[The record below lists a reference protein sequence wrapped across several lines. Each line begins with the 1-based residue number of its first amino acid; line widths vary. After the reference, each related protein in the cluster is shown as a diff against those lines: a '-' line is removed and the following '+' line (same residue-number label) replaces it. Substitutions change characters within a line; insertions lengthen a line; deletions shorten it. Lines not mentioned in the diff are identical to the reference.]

1 MTLKQD
7 PIIEEVVAEDGNSAT
22 LTYTCLWSERGT
34 VQGLPLLG
42 DAYSGGGQ
50 LLVVRRKAFKKIPAK
65 LPADDMCQVAVEYST
80 PRPEIAAGDGPLP
93 APPWEEPP
101 TIDER
106 VTTDHEAITV
116 LGAYKVT
123 ATEELL
129 THETEMLVPHQVYT
143 RVMAHEQDHSTEM
156 LDYLLTVNNAAVQ
169 ALGDMITFA
178 GSTGQL
184 LLDGYEV
191 RTEYRRVGDES
202 QLVYITTMVFKKRL
216 IHWNKVWRNAEPWRT
231 ALGAVLTYNDAKP
244 FRPNGPH
251 KFGDVVLKP
260 AMLNDTG
267 DYKLNLNAIGWQ
279 TVANVTIDPLT
290 GQTYV
295 NTGKYKEV
303 DWSDIIPCDP
313 GP

>member
-1 MTLKQD
+1 MTLKKD
-7 PIIEEVVAEDGNSAT
+7 PIIEEVVAEDGDAAT
-22 LTYTCLWSERGT
+22 VTYTCLWSERKS
-34 VQGLPLLG
+34 VQGLPVLG
-42 DAYSGGGQ
+42 EAYPDGGQ
-50 LLVVRRKAFKKIPAK
+50 LQLVRRKVFRKIPAVK
-65 LPADDMCQVAVEYST
+65 PVDDMCQVTVEYST
-80 PRPEIAAGDGPLP
+80 PRPEDQAADPLP
-93 APPWEEPP
+93 SPPWEEPP
-101 TIDER
+101 TLQER
-106 VTTDHEAITV
+106 VTTDHETISV

-129 THETEMLVPHQVYT
+129 THESEMLVPHQVYT
-143 RVMAHEQDHSTEM
+143 RTLAHQQDHSAEL
-156 LDYLLTVNNAAVQ
+156 LDYLLTVNNAAVTGI
-169 ALGDMITFA
+169 GDKITFVGA
-178 GSTGQL
+178 TGQL
-184 LLDGYEV
+184 LLDSYEV
-191 RTEYRRVGDES
+191 AVEYRRAGDA
-202 QLVYITTMVFKKRL
+202 QILVYATTMVFKKRL

-260 AMLNDTG
+260 AVLNDTG

-279 TVANVTIDPLT
+279 TVVNVTIDPLT